1 MHKVKDHNFYKWS
14 VDKGDYKRD
23 DEATTSYLEKKKRAR
38 RIKHSL
44 LILLYLSGVSIIA
57 YLIFGKF

>member
-23 DEATTSYLEKKKRAR
+23 DEATTSYLVKKKRAR
-38 RIKHSL
+38 RIKTSL